1 MTSIN
6 RDSFVNDNE
15 RFEKFFARG
24 MSKGK
29 AARMIISNTG
39 KSHHGGKFSKY
50 EKWTLDE
57 LYQKAEEY
65 GIEGRAHMSKQALI
79 LALREQS

>member
-6 RDSFVNDNE
+6 RSAFVNDNE
-15 RFEKFFARG
+15 RFGKLFARG

-29 AARMIISNTG
+29 AARMVVSNTG
-39 KSHHGGKFSKY
+39 KANHGGKFSKY

-57 LYQKAEEY
+57 LYQKAEELDVA
-65 GIEGRAHMSKQALI
+65 GRAHMNKQALI
-79 LALREQS
+79 ESLRELQ